1 MARARNIKP
10 SFFAN
15 DQLGELPALARLLFI
30 GLWGLADRKGKVE
43 DRPKRIKAEV
53 LPYDDC
59 DVDVFLNLLAP
70 EFIVR
75 YNVDG
80 ISCIQILNF
89 VKHQKPHPKEGESDL
104 PNMPE
109 NSKAANRCE
118 LAGNKSG
125 KDVPKN
131 FKTLT
136 SNLKVSTS
144 PAESLLLNVE
154 SPLLNVDCCSPHND
168 REEENNN
175 NNNNNTDEGEVILE
189 TSELVDLTIN
199 LEILPNKPLFMGTKA
214 VNWAEKHWGRM
225 ISPGES
231 VGIIAWCDEFST
243 RGSPNADDV
252 VIEALQQCDNA
263 SVRNMKYLKAVL
275 TDWRENGVL
284 TVDHVEAREIE
295 HKSQKVHKCNKD
307 PGEKSIRTSKTPSSK
322 YDDFYL

>member
-30 GLWGLADRKGKVE
+30 GLWGLADRKGKVA
-43 DRPKRIKAEV
+43 DRPRRIKAEV

-70 EFIVR
+70 EFIAR

-89 VKHQKPHPKEGESDL
+89 VKHQKPHPKEAESDL

-168 REEENNN
+168 REEEE

-199 LEILPNKPLFMGTKA
+199 SEILPKKPLLMGIKA

-263 SVRNMKYLKAVL
+263 SARNMKYLKAVL

-295 HKSQKVHKCNKD
+295 HKSQKGHKCNKD

>member
-15 DQLGELPALARLLFI
+15 DQLGELPPLARLLFI

-43 DRPKRIKAEV
+43 DRPRRIKAEV

-80 ISCIQILNF
+80 ISCIQIRNF

-109 NSKAANRCE
+109 NSKAVNRCE

-125 KDVPKN
+125 KVVPEN
-131 FKTLT
+131 FNTLT

-144 PAESLLLNVE
+144 PAESLLLNIE
-154 SPLLNVDCCSPHND
+154 SPLLNVDCYSPHND
-168 REEENNN
+168 GGENNN
-175 NNNNNTDEGEVILE
+175 NNNTHEGEVIVE
-189 TSELVDLTIN
+189 TSEPVDLTIDS
-199 LEILPNKPLFMGTKA
+199 EILPNKPLVIGTNA
-214 VNWAEKHWGRM
+214 VNWAQKHWGRT

-243 RGSPNADDV
+243 RGSPNPDAV
-252 VIEALQQCDNA
+252 VIEALKQCDNA

-295 HKSQKVHKCNKD
+295 HKSQKSHKCNKD
-307 PGEKSIRTSKTPSSK
+307 SGDKLPGSPKTSSSK
-322 YDDFYL
+322 YDSFYL

>member
-10 SFFAN
+10 GFFAN
-15 DQLGELPALARLLFI
+15 DQLGDLPPLARLLFI
-30 GLWGLADRKGKVE
+30 GLWGLADRKGKIE

-59 DVDVFLNLLAP
+59 DVDEFLNLLAP
-70 EFIVR
+70 EFIMR

-89 VKHQKPHPKEGESDL
+89 VKHQKPHPKEAESDL
-104 PNMPE
+104 PDMLE
-109 NSKAANRCE
+109 TSKATNRCE

-125 KDVPKN
+125 KDVPEN
-131 FKTLT
+131 LKTLT

-154 SPLLNVDCCSPHND
+154 PHLLNVDCCSPHND
-168 REEENNN
+168 GEANNS
-175 NNNNNTDEGEVILE
+175 NTDEGDVILE
-189 TSELVDLTIN
+189 TSEPVDLTID
-199 LEILPNKPLFMGTKA
+199 LEILPNKPLVMGTKA
-214 VNWAEKHWGRM
+214 VNWAMKHWGRM

-243 RGSPNADDV
+243 RGSPDANAV
-252 VIEALQQCDNA
+252 VIEALKQCDNA

-275 TDWRENGVL
+275 TDWREDGVL
-284 TVDHVEAREIE
+284 TMDHIEAREIE
-295 HKSQKVHKCNKD
+295 HKSQKGHKCNKD
-307 PGEKSIRTSKTPSSK
+307 SGDKPIGLPKTPSSK
-322 YDDFYL
+322 YDKFYL